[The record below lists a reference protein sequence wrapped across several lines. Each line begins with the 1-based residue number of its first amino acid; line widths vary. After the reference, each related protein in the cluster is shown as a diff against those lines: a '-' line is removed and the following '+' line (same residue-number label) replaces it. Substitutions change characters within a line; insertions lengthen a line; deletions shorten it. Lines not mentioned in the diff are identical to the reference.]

1 MDVAS
6 ERCPTRLH
14 DGGWQDE
21 RCSFADWR
29 QRALRATAS
38 VYMILLPLPVLEPD
52 LITDQPGGTK
62 KAKQYWRWR
71 WGQFL
76 NMLELKGE
84 EIDAR
89 TPHPAIQP
97 HRTQGSRT
105 CWVWNHVPVC
115 LVSERSGSPLFL
127 QDLCLHALQT
137 PLQTSSPVLTVP
149 PWLEWTYGPL
159 LSFFLEI
166 LKLFLKDLAC

>member
-1 MDVAS
+1 MTVVGNWQPFSVEPDVFCPMDVAS

-29 QRALRATAS
+29 QRALRGEKATAS

-62 KAKQYWRWR
+62 KAKQYWWWR

-89 TPHPAIQP
+89 PWHPAIQA

-105 CWVWNHVPVC
+105 CWVWNHVPMC
-115 LVSERSGSPLFL
+115 LDIRTFRKPTLS
-127 QDLCLHALQT
+127 A
-137 PLQTSSPVLTVP
+137 
-149 PWLEWTYGPL
+149 GPL
-159 LSFFLEI
+159 PSCTANPTPNI
-166 LKLFLKDLAC
+166 